1 MELIETCIPGV
12 VIVQPRIFGDERGYF
27 FESFSQRDFERE
39 VRRTVFVQD
48 NESKSCYGVL
58 RGLHFQKPPYAQSKL
73 VRVVK
78 GSVLDVAVDI
88 RKGSPTFGKYV
99 SVELTE
105 ENKRQFFIPRGFA
118 HGFAVLST
126 EAVFQ
131 YKCDNFYAPESEG
144 ALAWDDPDLAIDWRL
159 PASKVIL
166 SEKIKNIEDAAF
178 KGCDNLKICQI
189 RKKTAPNLL
198 PEALADSVTAI
209 FIPLGSSD
217 AYRFKNR
224 WEHFAFIEGEPL
236 ETTIQVGAMGKLED
250 EIMKAGLQPR
260 DINFLTIEG
269 KLDNA
274 DFKLIRD
281 YMPNLVSLD
290 ISKTNA
296 TTIPDFTFAQKKY
309 LLKIKLPHNLKT
321 IGQRVFSNCGRLAG
335 TLELPASVTAI
346 EFGAFMGCDNLRYVL
361 ATGDKITTLG
371 DELFG
376 NGVPSKLIYKK

>member
-1 MELIETCIPGV
+1 MKIRQLLISFLLVASTLGATAQVSKTYYVSKPGTL
-12 VIVQPRIFGDERGYF
+12 ISMMTEEEANSITHLTLTGKLNAEDFRHLRDEF
-27 FESFSQRDFERE
+27 PSL
-39 VRRTVFVQD
+39 
-48 NESKSCYGVL
+48 K
-58 RGLHFQKPPYAQSKL
+58 
-73 VRVVK
+73 
-78 GSVLDVAVDI
+78 VLDISNAEIKMYSGKAGTYPNGKFYIYMANFVPAYAFSNVVNGMT
-88 RKGSPTFGKYV
+88 KGKQTL
-99 SVELTE
+99 E
-105 ENKRQFFIPRGFA
+105 
-118 HGFAVLST
+118 
-126 EAVFQ
+126 
-131 YKCDNFYAPESEG
+131 
-144 ALAWDDPDLAIDWRL
+144 
-159 PASKVIL
+159 KVIL

-198 PEALADSVTAI
+198 P
-209 FIPLGSSD
+209 
-217 AYRFKNR
+217 
-224 WEHFAFIEGEPL
+224 
-236 ETTIQVGAMGKLED
+236 LED

-274 DFKLIRD
+274 DFKLLRD

-296 TTIPDFTFAQKKY
+296 TSIPDFTFSQKKY

-346 EFGAFMGCDNLRYVL
+346 EFGAFMGCDNLRFVL

>member
-1 MELIETCIPGV
+1 MKIRQLLISFLLAASTLGATAQVSKTYYVSKPGTL
-12 VIVQPRIFGDERGYF
+12 ISMMTEEFRHLRDE
-27 FESFSQRDFERE
+27 FS
-39 VRRTVFVQD
+39 
-48 NESKSCYGVL
+48 SLK
-58 RGLHFQKPPYAQSKL
+58 
-73 VRVVK
+73 
-78 GSVLDVAVDI
+78 VLDISNAEIKMYSGKAGTYPNGKFYIYMANFVPAYAFSNVVNGVT
-88 RKGSPTFGKYV
+88 KGKQTL
-99 SVELTE
+99 E
-105 ENKRQFFIPRGFA
+105 
-118 HGFAVLST
+118 
-126 EAVFQ
+126 
-131 YKCDNFYAPESEG
+131 
-144 ALAWDDPDLAIDWRL
+144 
-159 PASKVIL
+159 KVIL

-217 AYRFKNR
+217 VYRFKNR

>member
-1 MELIETCIPGV
+1 MKIRQLLISFLLVASTLGATAQVSKTYYVSKPGTL
-12 VIVQPRIFGDERGYF
+12 ISMMTEEEANSITHLTLTGKLNAEDFRHLRDEF
-27 FESFSQRDFERE
+27 PSL
-39 VRRTVFVQD
+39 
-48 NESKSCYGVL
+48 K
-58 RGLHFQKPPYAQSKL
+58 
-73 VRVVK
+73 
-78 GSVLDVAVDI
+78 VLDISNAEIKMYSGKAGTYPNGKFYIYMANFVPAYAFSNVVNGMT
-88 RKGSPTFGKYV
+88 KGKQTL
-99 SVELTE
+99 E
-105 ENKRQFFIPRGFA
+105 
-118 HGFAVLST
+118 
-126 EAVFQ
+126 
-131 YKCDNFYAPESEG
+131 
-144 ALAWDDPDLAIDWRL
+144 
-159 PASKVIL
+159 KVIL

-209 FIPLGSSD
+209 FVPLGSSD
-217 AYRFKNR
+217 AYRFKKQM
-224 WEHFAFIEGEPL
+224 GELCIYRRRTAGSHDPSGCYG
-236 ETTIQVGAMGKLED
+236 QSLED

-274 DFKLIRD
+274 DFKLLRD

-296 TTIPDFTFAQKKY
+296 TSIPDFTFSQKKY